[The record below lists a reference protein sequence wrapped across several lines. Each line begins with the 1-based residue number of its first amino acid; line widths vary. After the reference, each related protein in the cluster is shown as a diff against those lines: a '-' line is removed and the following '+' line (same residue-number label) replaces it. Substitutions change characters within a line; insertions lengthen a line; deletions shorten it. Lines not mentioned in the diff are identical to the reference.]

1 MYVRVKVVVIC
12 HGETAP
18 AWRLAL
24 AATEGAWDAH
34 GEVRLRR
41 LGRRVPAAD
50 TRELREWDEL
60 LRDAT
65 CIPEATPADLAWA
78 DVALLGTSAP
88 DGRVVERLRR
98 FVDAA
103 TPLWRD
109 GGLAGKV
116 FGAYTAR
123 DGAPERSG
131 SRLATLGDVLR
142 QWGGLVVPLAAD
154 ASDLAAAAA
163 LGRRATET
171 ARALKSGRPDFAAVA

>member
-1 MYVRVKVVVIC
+1 MYVQVKVVVIC

-50 TRELREWDEL
+50 TRELREWDEV

-65 CIPEATPADLAWA
+65 CIPEASPGDLAWA
-78 DVALLGTSAP
+78 DVVLLGTSAP
-88 DGRVVERLRR
+88 DGVVVDRLRR

-103 TPLWRD
+103 APLWRD

-116 FGAYTAR
+116 FGAYTVRA
-123 DGAPERSG
+123 DAHERPG
-131 SRLATLGDVLR
+131 SRLATLRDVLR
-142 QWGGLVVPLAAD
+142 QWGGLVVPLASHE
-154 ASDLAAAAA
+154 SDPAAAAA

-171 ARALKSGRPDFAAVA
+171 ARALKSGRRDVAAVA

>member
-12 HGETAP
+12 HGETAS

-41 LGRRVPAAD
+41 LGRHVPAPDA
-50 TRELREWDEL
+50 RELHEWDEV

-65 CIPEATPADLAWA
+65 CIPEASPADLAWA
-78 DVALLGTSAP
+78 DVALFGTSAP
-88 DGRVVERLRR
+88 DGLVVERLRR

-123 DGAPERSG
+123 TDSHERQG
-131 SRLATLGDVLR
+131 SRLATLGDVFR
-142 QWGGLVVPLAAD
+142 QWGGLVVPLA
-154 ASDLAAAAA
+154 SRERDLAAAAT

-171 ARALKSGRPDFAAVA
+171 ARALKSGRRDFAAVA

>member
-50 TRELREWDEL
+50 TRELREWDEV

-78 DVALLGTSAP
+78 DVVLLGTSAP
-88 DGRVVERLRR
+88 EGRVVERLRR

-109 GGLAGKV
+109 GVLAGKL
-116 FGAYTAR
+116 FGVYTPR
-123 DGAPERSG
+123 LEAPERPG
-131 SRLATLGDVLR
+131 SRLATLTDVLR
-142 QWGGLVVPLAAD
+142 QWGGLVMPLA
-154 ASDLAAAAA
+154 SHEPDLAAAAA
-163 LGRRATET
+163 LGRQATET
-171 ARALKSGRPDFAAVA
+171 ARALKSGRRDFAAVA

>member
-34 GEVRLRR
+34 GEGRLRR

-78 DVALLGTSAP
+78 DVVLLGTSAP
-88 DGRVVERLRR
+88 DGLVVDRLRR

-103 TPLWRD
+103 TPLWHD
-109 GGLAGKV
+109 GGLAGKI
-116 FGAYTAR
+116 FGAYTGRA
-123 DGAPERSG
+123 DPPARSG
-131 SRLATLGDVLR
+131 SRLATLADVFR
-142 QWGGLVVPLAAD
+142 QWGGLVVPLA
-154 ASDLAAAAA
+154 SHETGLAAAAA

-171 ARALKSGRPDFAAVA
+171 ARVTCSEPALRRRR